1 MKSKDITAIFSLQ
14 KNPHLQKFDRNQ
26 NSGKLKN
33 WFYVWKSHI
42 AACYFTSKSD
52 AIKIADISNISVVL
66 NPQNTCDIRF

>member
-33 WFYVWKSHI
+33 
-42 AACYFTSKSD
+42 
-52 AIKIADISNISVVL
+52 
-66 NPQNTCDIRF
+66 